1 MPVSLESAPV
11 RKLHLLWI
19 PGVLAAGALLVWAT
33 LPDTVEYEFGDETAL
48 TGDADRGEWVDGWYW
63 SPRVA
68 AQFAKRR
75 LGPGAEL
82 VCKGSGDPVQ
92 SIVGNN
98 RLYRRLTCPARFDA
112 VAARRFSATVRVD
125 NRNLATVLCN
135 RCPADPAQRGSLL
148 SLADRFVQLTHRAI
162 PFYDEN
168 GHAAPAH
175 LAQAERLQATLER
188 WAGRNPHDAGY
199 RELAETTAECVGLL
213 RAVIS
218 AAEDDLDTTNTYNE
232 CVRRFGEQHER
243 LSGGFGPQPPV

>member
-1 MPVSLESAPV
+1 V

-19 PGVLAAGALLVWAT
+19 PGALAAFALLVWAT
-33 LPDTVEYEFGDETAL
+33 LPETVQYEFGDETAL

-75 LGPGAEL
+75 LGPGADL
-82 VCKGSGDPVQ
+82 RCTGSGDPVQ

-98 RLYRRLTCPARFDA
+98 RLYRRLTCPTRFDA
-112 VAARRFSATVRVD
+112 VAGRRFSATVRVE
-125 NRNLATVLCN
+125 NRNLATVVCDG
-135 RCPADPAQRGSLL
+135 CPADPAQRRSLL

-175 LAQAERLQATLER
+175 LAQAERLETALER
-188 WAGRNPHDAGY
+188 WPGRNAEDAEY

-218 AAEDDLDTTNTYNE
+218 APEDDLATTNAYNE
-232 CVRRFGEQHER
+232 CVTRFGEQHER
-243 LSGGFGPQPPV
+243 LSDAFGPQPPV